1 MSTEENKADKMTA
14 KYSQKANE
22 AMDKVTDDQNEN
34 IKEKV
39 KAVRDAALG
48 DDPEKKVVE

>member
-1 MSTEENKADKMTA
+1 MSTDNKSEAIA
-14 KYSQKANE
+14 KEYSEKANE

-39 KAVRDAALG
+39 KEAREATLDSDPGKKAV
-48 DDPEKKVVE
+48 E